1 MASLVFCRDG
11 RRLPNSVMAMGVME
25 ESSSKSL
32 EKLLAKQK
40 IKEIAA
46 EDYDCKIETWL
57 RLADQMLKQ
66 AGDPGNEITIHST
79 PRQAGKNKPN

>member
-1 MASLVFCRDG
+1 MAGLILCRDG

-57 RLADQMLKQ
+57 RLADQML
-66 AGDPGNEITIHST
+66 T
-79 PRQAGKNKPN
+79 PQHGQKPKSRARWGPR